1 MTTVAPNAD
10 KQTGANGATPPPG
23 AGVPNGGGLASATTA
38 PRDGGG
44 TGNGGDDGAGDDGPG
59 AGRGR
64 ASRRRGPLG
73 LIRRAW
79 DALWRG
85 AEERE
90 LRAKRHALSDRQTA
104 DLERAFG
111 VQRLA
116 AAAIAA
122 AADGRS
128 RPDAALPAI
137 IGLLRESATWSLSA
151 ATADPPPTTPAEAL
165 ARTSPELLGQ
175 LLPDAAAREHVLS
188 AFAEPAETWARR
200 PSEEQERTFRE
211 LGAFSTALLRRL
223 TFTRRRLRRIL
234 MRRTVISLA
243 FGLLIFTGVEI
254 ALTMQLRPSLTAGKT
269 WRASS
274 ALDICRPKDHYCADA
289 VTDIFFCTTDENNP
303 WVEYDLGDRKT
314 FRQLVVE
321 NRKDCCPDRA
331 VPLALEVSDDQKE
344 WREVVR
350 HNETFS
356 TWRTSLP
363 TTRARYVRLRVM
375 RRSILHLDSFDLYR

>member
-1 MTTVAPNAD
+1 MTTVAPNTD
-10 KQTGANGATPPPG
+10 QQTSAGGAPPG
-23 AGVPNGGGLASATTA
+23 AGSGPTTGGGLANGSSLPPA
-38 PRDGGG
+38 RDGGG
-44 TGNGGDDGAGDDGPG
+44 DGPGDDGG
-59 AGRGR
+59 AGSSR
-64 ASRRRGPLG
+64 AGAGPRRRGPLG
-73 LIRRAW
+73 LVRRLW

-85 AEERE
+85 DEERE
-90 LRAKRHALSDRQTA
+90 LRAKRHALSERQTA

-116 AAAIAA
+116 SAAVTA
-122 AADGRS
+122 AADGHS
-128 RPDAALPAI
+128 RPDAALPAL
-137 IGLLRESATWSLSA
+137 IGLLRESAAWSLSA
-151 ATADPPPTTPAEAL
+151 ASPDPAPASPAEAF
-165 ARTSPELLGQ
+165 ARTPPELLGQ
-175 LLPDAAAREHVLS
+175 LIPDEATRERVRL
-188 AFAEPAETWARR
+188 ALAEPADTWARR
-200 PSEEQERTFRE
+200 PSEEQQRAFRE

-234 MRRTVISLA
+234 LRRTVISLV
-243 FGLLIFTGVEI
+243 FGLIIFTGAEI
-254 ALTMQLRPSLTAGKT
+254 ALTIRLRPSLTAGKT

-303 WVEYDLGDRKT
+303 WVEYDLGERKT

-344 WREVVR
+344 WREVIR
-350 HNETFS
+350 RDETFS

>member
-1 MTTVAPNAD
+1 MTTVAPDTD
-10 KQTGANGATPPPG
+10 KKTSLGGVPAGTGSGLAGAGSLPPG
-23 AGVPNGGGLASATTA
+23 RDDPGSNGGGN
-38 PRDGGG
+38 GGG
-44 TGNGGDDGAGDDGPG
+44 AGPHAAGGDGKSG
-59 AGRGR
+59 
-64 ASRRRGPLG
+64 RRRGPLD
-73 LIRRAW
+73 LVRRLW

-85 AEERE
+85 PEERE

-104 DLERAFG
+104 DLERAFA

-151 ATADPPPTTPAEAL
+151 AAADPAPASPAEAL
-165 ARTSPELLGQ
+165 ARTSPELLAQ
-175 LLPDAAAREHVLS
+175 TLPDEATRERVCA
-188 AFAEPAETWARR
+188 AFAEPADAWARR
-200 PSEEQERTFRE
+200 SPEEQQRAFRE

-223 TFTRRRLRRIL
+223 TFTRRRLRSLL

-243 FGLLIFTGVEI
+243 FGVIVFAGAEI
-254 ALTMQLRPSLTAGKT
+254 ALTMHFRPSLTAGRP

-303 WVEYDLGDRKT
+303 WVEYDLGERKT

-344 WREVVR
+344 WHEVIR
-350 HNETFS
+350 RNETFS